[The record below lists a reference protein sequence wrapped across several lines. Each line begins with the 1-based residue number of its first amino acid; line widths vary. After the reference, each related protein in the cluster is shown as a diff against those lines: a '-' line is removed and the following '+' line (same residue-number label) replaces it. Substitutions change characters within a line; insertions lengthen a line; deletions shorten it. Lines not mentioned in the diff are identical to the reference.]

1 MNILGIGSIFSR
13 GLGVASLEDALRNG
27 WRAPV
32 QVAAAHADAGTRSA
46 YVVDLDAVPDRTLL
60 KKIRRADKLSKMCVL
75 AAADA
80 LADSGIGELGSKR
93 VGIILATAFGAHV
106 TTFDFLDGI
115 LDYGDANVS
124 PTSFS
129 NSVHN
134 AAASY
139 VSSSLNI
146 QGPTLTVTQFRFS
159 FQAALQLA
167 AAWLQQGR
175 CDYLLV
181 GAADQYGDVL
191 GHVVDQKLTL
201 AGDGR
206 IKPFAFN
213 PTCQV
218 PGEGA
223 LFFLLGR
230 EPADS
235 AYCAVSGVYIND
247 DPDQAET
254 VDMNII
260 DADGMLTDESGYLSS
275 LCPHIPTTAYSPL
288 FGSML
293 VGGAFNLAAGALML
307 KQQVRFAAPV
317 LDNPCSLLL
326 VSETAPAVI
335 GSIRSIGLNCYGEK
349 TTVYL
354 SGANLP

>member
-13 GLGVASLEDALRNG
+13 GLGVTSLEEALRSG

-32 QVAAAHADAGTRSA
+32 QVEAAHADSGTRSA
-46 YVVDLDAVPDRTLL
+46 YVVDLDAVSDRTLL

-80 LADSGIGELGSKR
+80 LADSGIADLGNKR

-159 FQAALQLA
+159 FQSALQLGYIKGWQKNLVDYMYNTIA
-167 AAWLQQGR
+167 R
-175 CDYLLV
+175 CN
-181 GAADQYGDVL
+181 
-191 GHVVDQKLTL
+191 
-201 AGDGR
+201 
-206 IKPFAFN
+206 I
-213 PTCQV
+213 
-218 PGEGA
+218 
-223 LFFLLGR
+223 LF
-230 EPADS
+230 
-235 AYCAVSGVYIND
+235 CNCCTHYINFRFNSYRT
-247 DPDQAET
+247 PGT
-254 VDMNII
+254 INVSII
-260 DADGMLTDESGYLSS
+260 
-275 LCPHIPTTAYSPL
+275 LCSYTI
-288 FGSML
+288 
-293 VGGAFNLAAGALML
+293 
-307 KQQVRFAAPV
+307 KI
-317 LDNPCSLLL
+317 
-326 VSETAPAVI
+326 EK
-335 GSIRSIGLNCYGEK
+335 IRSI
-349 TTVYL
+349 YL
-354 SGANLP
+354 